1 MLHGRWY
8 LQGALHLDHQV
19 TVRDAPQADQWLAAI
34 ARPPVRAALEQIYG
48 EAAAAI
54 AARGPV
60 CWASGRCCNFK
71 EAGHRLYVTG
81 LEAAYLISMLDA
93 SARRGFDP
101 EPSDSGRLRAVH
113 GTISMSLPQAN
124 AAKDPVSG
132 DALREWLAEPGP
144 APNCVFQVGNLCS
157 VHTMKP
163 LACRL
168 YFCDRTA
175 QGWQSETLERL
186 IAEVRG
192 LHDRESIGYRYG
204 EWRETLAMFAER

>member
-1 MLHGRWY
+1 VSATH
-8 LQGALHLDHQV
+8 H
-19 TVRDAPQADQWLAAI
+19 ADQWLAAI
-34 ARPPVRAALEQIYG
+34 ARPPVRAALEQIYAQ
-48 EAAAAI
+48 AAAAI

-81 LEAAYLISMLDA
+81 LEAAYLISMLDETTRDA
-93 SARRGFDP
+93 FDP
-101 EPSDSGRLRAVH
+101 EPSDSGRLRPDRV
-113 GTISMSLPQAN
+113 TTSMSLPQAN
-124 AAKDPVSG
+124 AARDPG
-132 DALREWLAEPGP
+132 AGAALRVWLAEPGP

-157 VHTMKP
+157 VHTIKP